1 MAYDGSPNER
11 KQVQYDVLTYKVDTT
26 TNDKMVYKSNAVL
39 NKGLNP
45 DYFTGNDT
53 KIVNSLN
60 KLYKMIVKCNTTAE
74 RVSDKYNPIILDTE
88 LTVNKPILEAMR
100 KATGKDTLIES
111 VLALAKGE
119 IGGLAVLNP
128 TDAEDGFVITFD
140 KQQNKFVLKPPTE
153 AIEQNL
159 ILFNSQTEKDK
170 YITLDNCKVGQVG
183 YFNKEYYRV
192 TATNDTKEIIS
203 KKANYVIHN
212 NKTVSADLSIKDAE
226 NINLIDA
233 AANFVIEVRDIEINK
248 TYTLVLDKDASVS
261 VTPVSSKG
269 NAGTSAHTMTTNK
282 KLEFST
288 TDGTVT
294 KIYVDIASNDAS
306 GKNDVNAK
314 VATEFA
320 TVPVCEWKPLI
331 DVVYKKTEGTLV
343 EVGGVPKGYVPNGS
357 IGDILDAMLYPEVAP
372 KITLAPQAHQVLVLE
387 KGIGSTQNVKFDLS
401 FEKTKNKIEK
411 IVGIVNGT
419 TNYILSNMTESN
431 MSFDKALCLA
441 KENGFAEFDPTD
453 DIEGFDAAYKLSIM
467 SSLSFEA
474 PVHPNNIL
482 REGISNIRIKDINYA
497 KKFGYVIKLLAI
509 GTLKNNSI
517 EVRVHPAFVPK
528 NHPFASV
535 KDSFNAVY
543 LKGNAVGDL
552 TIYGK
557 GAGDLPTGSAIV
569 SDLLS
574 ILRNN
579 LNYCGI
585 NQARNLNNKYDI
597 LPSDEIE
604 SEYYIRLNVKDKPGI
619 IGDIG
624 TLLGENNISISL
636 VTQDIQTKHQVDL
649 IFLTQK
655 CKEKSINNFKEKIN
669 NYKNLNKLENIITIE
684 NLNN

>member
-170 YITLDNCKVGQVG
+170 YITLDNCKVGQVV

-331 DVVYKKTEGTLV
+331 DLDYKKTEGTLV

-411 IVGIVNGT
+411 IVIMRNGVET
-419 TNYILSNMTESN
+419 DVLDSTELESMTSPMVYTYKN
-431 MSFDKALCLA
+431 DSQ
-441 KENGFAEFDPTD
+441 NTDPTTVTRIEETSTFKAKIVDVKGLESESEEVTIDFIDPIYVGSANLITD
-453 DIEGFDAAYKLSIM
+453 DGINNELLVDGNKQIVKKSNIEATYTHENLISMIAYPETYGDLVEIKDQNGLDLTDCFKKKTITRGSVSYTVYYFEIRNC
-467 SSLSFEA
+467 LKNFKITFKFEA
-474 PVHPNNIL
+474 
-482 REGISNIRIKDINYA
+482 
-497 KKFGYVIKLLAI
+497 
-509 GTLKNNSI
+509 
-517 EVRVHPAFVPK
+517 
-528 NHPFASV
+528 
-535 KDSFNAVY
+535 
-543 LKGNAVGDL
+543 
-552 TIYGK
+552 
-557 GAGDLPTGSAIV
+557 
-569 SDLLS
+569 
-574 ILRNN
+574 
-579 LNYCGI
+579 
-585 NQARNLNNKYDI
+585 
-597 LPSDEIE
+597 
-604 SEYYIRLNVKDKPGI
+604 
-619 IGDIG
+619 
-624 TLLGENNISISL
+624 
-636 VTQDIQTKHQVDL
+636 
-649 IFLTQK
+649 
-655 CKEKSINNFKEKIN
+655 
-669 NYKNLNKLENIITIE
+669 
-684 NLNN
+684 